1 MNNLQALYI
10 YIYMYIKFIT
20 FMLSIIFKKIK
31 LYIQTTD
38 IDHENKYQITKTQS
52 SMTKRFPLPPLI
64 CSE

>member
-10 YIYMYIKFIT
+10 YMYIKFIS

-38 IDHENKYQITKTQS
+38 IDHENKYQITKLS
-52 SMTKRFPLPPLI
+52 RS
-64 CSE
+64 

>member
-1 MNNLQALYI
+1 
-10 YIYMYIKFIT
+10 MYIKFIT

-38 IDHENKYQITKTQS
+38 IDHENKYQITKAQS